1 MKEIRN
7 KIKYI
12 INETGDRTAV
22 IVPIDV
28 WKTLLEDME
37 YLKRKEEIL
46 KGLTESCRE
55 AKLQNECKLP
65 EQCLDDFLD
74 EL

>member
-1 MKEIRN
+1 MHESIKN
-7 KIKYI
+7 IKYI
-12 INETGDRTAV
+12 TDRNGQRTDV
-22 IVPIDV
+22 IVPIEV

-37 YLKRKEEIL
+37 YLKRREEVL
-46 KGLTESCRE
+46 RGLAESCRE
-55 AKLQNECKLP
+55 AKLQDECKLP